1 MRVFQVHTVVMCMS
15 GKWVQDCKKLLDEVK
30 KASRAEG
37 EDRLDM
43 VRLIRFTLFALQRSV
58 TGWMEWINNPD
69 IMAEFSL
76 DELKNIN
83 KNLAQLVCP
92 FIEYDAKIT
101 GKTERELVIEE
112 EERRREPMAR
122 SREQKDFYV

>member
-1 MRVFQVHTVVMCMS
+1 MPVFQVHSDVVFMS
-15 GKWVQDCKKLLDEVK
+15 GKWVQDCEKLLDEVK
-30 KASRAEG
+30 KASHVEG

-58 TGWMEWINNPD
+58 TGWVEWINNPD

-76 DELKNIN
+76 DDLKNIN
-83 KNLAQLVCP
+83 KTLAQLVCP

-112 EERRREPMAR
+112 ERRRKPIAK
-122 SREQKDFYV
+122 SREKKGFYV